1 MSIIVLGSIN
11 TVLLSQVEQ
20 LPGPGETF
28 TSHSFS
34 HFPGGKGANQAVAAA
49 RLGLASHL
57 ISRVGNDNFGPHL
70 TKLLHKQS
78 IDVSNVGRD
87 DKTPTGVA
95 QRFVAADGETI
106 TVITPGANHRIGR
119 AELAALDKL
128 APVARILVLSL
139 DIPIETILM
148 AARFGA
154 QYGLTVILDPNPVGE
169 IPDELWD
176 LVDVLTPDGAAA
188 SRLVGFPV
196 ESAEAAQHAAEL
208 LYGHGPRQ
216 IVLNRWG
223 LGTHVVNATD
233 SRALLP
239 YPNMPLDSSIA
250 SDAFT
255 GALAAGFASGL
266 SFIEAVHWGIT
277 ASSIAMTRPHG
288 LNTLPTR
295 AELEMLLAT
304 YQPDPFQ

>member
-1 MSIIVLGSIN
+1 MGSIN

-28 TSHSFS
+28 SSHSFS

-49 RLGLASHL
+49 RLGQTSYL

-70 TKLLHKQS
+70 TRLLHKQS
-78 IDVSNVGRD
+78 VNISSVGRD

-106 TVITPGANHRIGR
+106 TVVTPGANHRIGR

-128 APVARILVLSL
+128 APESRILVLSL
-139 DIPIETILM
+139 DIPIETVLM

-169 IPDELWD
+169 IPAELWD
-176 LVDVLTPDGAAA
+176 LIDILTPDGAAA
-188 SRLVGFPV
+188 GRLAGFPV
-196 ESAEAAQHAAEL
+196 ETAEAAKHAAEL
-208 LYGHGPRQ
+208 LYGRGPRQ
-216 IVLNRWG
+216 IALNRWG
-223 LGTHVVNATD
+223 QGTHIVNATD
-233 SRALLP
+233 SKALLP

-255 GALAAGFASGL
+255 GALAAGFASSL
-266 SFIEAVHWGIT
+266 SFVEAVHWGIT

-295 AELEMLLAT
+295 NELDMLLAT